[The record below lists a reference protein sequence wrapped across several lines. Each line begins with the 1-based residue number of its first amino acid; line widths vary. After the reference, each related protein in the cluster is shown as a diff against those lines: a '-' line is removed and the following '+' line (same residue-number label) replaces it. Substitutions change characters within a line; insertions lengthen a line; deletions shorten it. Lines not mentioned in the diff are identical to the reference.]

1 MFWSDIRKN
10 KIYIFR
16 VYKERLHSMA
26 PQSMYKLNPTRKSKR
41 NEKKVDLAPAEK
53 HLCNIHEGLEGDE
66 KVAHVEASKEVGN
79 LGPLVVS
86 YTSQPP

>member
-1 MFWSDIRKN
+1 MK
-10 KIYIFR
+10 
-16 VYKERLHSMA
+16 
-26 PQSMYKLNPTRKSKR
+26 
-41 NEKKVDLAPAEK
+41 KKVDLAPAEK

-66 KVAHVEASKEVGN
+66 KVAHVEASKEEGFKLLHMLEDFIN